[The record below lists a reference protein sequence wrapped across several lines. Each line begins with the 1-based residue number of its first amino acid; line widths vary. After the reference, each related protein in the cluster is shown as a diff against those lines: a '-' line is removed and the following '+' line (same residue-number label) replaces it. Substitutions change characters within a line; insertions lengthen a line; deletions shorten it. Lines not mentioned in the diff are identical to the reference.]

1 MDDVILPT
9 LNSDHRV
16 TCSIVFPE
24 RTIPTWFMHQSVEK
38 KILFK
43 LPINWYNDKFKGFAI
58 CCVTLMGAGVCSPD
72 SRLSGKYDYAFIKA
86 KLICNDHLKDLKVIE
101 KECKVGTASRTYGWC
116 VCFAYIPLYSSLQ
129 VGDINQ
135 YSLFEASIHGCI
147 VRQWGV
153 HLIYQDK

>member
-1 MDDVILPT
+1 MWFK
-9 LNSDHRV
+9 HQ
-16 TCSIVFPE
+16 IVDE
-24 RTIPTWFMHQSVEK
+24 

-58 CCVTLMGAGVCSPD
+58 CCVTLMGAGVCRPD
-72 SRLSGKYDYAFIKA
+72 SMLSEKYDYAFIKA
-86 KLICNDHLKDLKVIE
+86 KLICSDHLKDLRVIQ

-129 VGDINQ
+129 LSGTYVVDINQ
-135 YSLFEASIHGCI
+135 YSLFEASIHGCV

-153 HLIYQDK
+153 HLIYEDE